1 MFTLPA
7 PPGVPMGSLLHAPPQ
22 APRSSP
28 DINPDRPPEVDFDRS
43 IDYYADYSGCGHW
56 RMIWPGHL
64 LNAHQKAVIHGK
76 TMMVLDER
84 YYQNTKT
91 VRVQRQ
97 ATDTQRRFVRLLRE
111 YANRN
116 HFNIIYEIDDIV
128 FSEDI
133 PDYNK
138 FKTAFVDPNVR
149 QCALDI
155 MREVDEITT
164 TNKFMAEYYKEKT
177 GNKNVTVI
185 PKYPPKW
192 WMGNFYSARE
202 IPRNYTRQRRKPRI
216 LYSASGAHF
225 DVENRVKQRDDFYH
239 VNQVIANT
247 VNDFQWVFIG
257 AYPLPL
263 TEFVKSGQIEFHP
276 WQRLYEYPALVHKIK
291 PNMLIAPLQ
300 DNTFNRG
307 KSDLKYIESCCYG
320 LPIACQDMCTYID
333 APIRFTTGDEMIDQ
347 IKTTL
352 KYQSTYLD
360 ASRAGRAVADTRWLE
375 LDCNID
381 KYAELYKHPYKSPE
395 RKLINSLAANA

>member
-1 MFTLPA
+1 
-7 PPGVPMGSLLHAPPQ
+7 
-22 APRSSP
+22 
-28 DINPDRPPEVDFDRS
+28 
-43 IDYYADYSGCGHW
+43 
-56 RMIWPGHL
+56 
-64 LNAHQKAVIHGK
+64 
-76 TMMVLDER
+76 
-84 YYQNTKT
+84 
-91 VRVQRQ
+91 
-97 ATDTQRRFVRLLRE
+97 
-111 YANRN
+111 
-116 HFNIIYEIDDIV
+116 
-128 FSEDI
+128 
-133 PDYNK
+133 
-138 FKTAFVDPNVR
+138 
-149 QCALDI
+149 

-185 PKYPPKW
+185 PNYPPKW
-192 WMGNFYSARE
+192 WMGNFYSERE
-202 IPRNYTRQRRKPRI
+202 IARNYTRQRRKPRI